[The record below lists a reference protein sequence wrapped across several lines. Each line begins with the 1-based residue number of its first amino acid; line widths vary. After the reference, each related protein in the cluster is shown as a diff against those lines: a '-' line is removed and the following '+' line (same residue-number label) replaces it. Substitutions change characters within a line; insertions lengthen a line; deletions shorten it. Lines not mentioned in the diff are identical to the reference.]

1 MARGT
6 CTSNNSTGSETG
18 GGVNTRVKVLDR
30 IAEEVRERFGVGVWF
45 AEVLGRRW
53 SFIAG
58 EMNEELF
65 FPPKKVRLGSLGV
78 VIECDEDERVEEI
91 VSFITSR
98 LKEAEK

>member
-6 CTSNNSTGSETG
+6 CTSNNSTG
-18 GGVNTRVKVLDR
+18 GGVNTRVKVLNR

-78 VIECDEDERVEEI
+78 VIECEAENVEEI

-98 LKEAEK
+98 LKEAEE

>member
-18 GGVNTRVKVLDR
+18 GRTNYRIEVLDR
-30 IAEEVRERFGVGVWF
+30 IADEVRERFGVGVWF

-65 FPPKKVRLGSLGV
+65 FPPKKVRFGSLGV
-78 VIECDEDERVEEI
+78 VIECEAENVEEI

-98 LKEAEK
+98 LKEAEE